1 MYSLIYVSSAS
12 SVFTAEDLQR
22 LSEVSAEN
30 NQRDGITGA
39 LISKEGTFMQV
50 LEGDESAVLATFAR
64 ITLDSRHRGVITML
78 RREIPERQF
87 PDWSMWVEMI
97 TATSPVSE
105 PSGEFA
111 KVLRATSQ
119 SLDLQNPSALLLQT
133 FAGLRST
140 AAKGAQRR

>member
-12 SVFTAEDLQR
+12 SLFTAEDLQR
-22 LSEVSAEN
+22 LSQVSAEN

-119 SLDLQNPSALLLQT
+119 VLDLQDPSALLLQT
-133 FAGLRST
+133 FAGLRRT
-140 AAKGAQRR
+140 AVKGMQSR

>member
-12 SVFTAEDLQR
+12 SLFTAEDLQR
-22 LSEVSAEN
+22 LSEVSAQN

-50 LEGDESAVLATFAR
+50 LEGDESAVLATYAK
-64 ITLDSRHRGVITML
+64 ISLDSRHRGVITLL
-78 RREIPERQF
+78 RRQIPERQF

-97 TATSPVSE
+97 TPTSAVNQS
-105 PSGEFA
+105 SGEFA

-119 SLDLQNPSALLLQT
+119 SLDLQNPSTLLLQT
-133 FAGLRST
+133 FAGLRGT
-140 AAKGAQRR
+140 AFKDTQQR